1 MDHFVQLTEF
11 NEWAG
16 FLLNDNFTNNQLIKF
31 PAVSHLQKRR
41 HLTRLSRGE
50 LIQHSWRA
58 WRRTPPI
65 FFCVQVKAGWQG
77 FDKDSSCAWGFLL
90 DLRDQFKNAEAVFHF
105 VLRITGDKIFAFR
118 QLSVS
123 VNEFWIDNQV
133 LKLEFPEHRDVRADF
148 QIFTELREKGL
159 PFFIGY

>member
-1 MDHFVQLTEF
+1 M
-11 NEWAG
+11 
-16 FLLNDNFTNNQLIKF
+16 
-31 PAVSHLQKRR
+31 
-41 HLTRLSRGE
+41 
-50 LIQHSWRA
+50 
-58 WRRTPPI
+58 
-65 FFCVQVKAGWQG
+65 
-77 FDKDSSCAWGFLL
+77 